1 MLKGIQW
8 FIERLV
14 ERLVPI
20 IATSF
25 SSTVE
30 TMHALG
36 QAEQQSQL
44 EDAAREYEAD
54 GKTEVAAAL
63 RQRASRL
70 TSDNPVGEA
79 IPIIENLAA
88 DRERFQRLGIEQRSS
103 GDRPAL
109 PHFTAPKPKRGRRK
123 HSTPKPPFDQLPEQ
137 TS

>member
-44 EDAAREYEAD
+44 EDAARKYEAD

-63 RQRASRL
+63 RQRASRI
-70 TSDNPVGEA
+70 TSDNPAGEA

-88 DRERFQRLGIEQRSS
+88 DGERFQRLAIEQPSN
-103 GDRPAL
+103 GERPAL
-109 PHFTAPKPKRGRRK
+109 PDFTETKPKRGRRK
-123 HSTPKPPFDQLPEQ
+123 NTTPKPPFDQSPEQ

>member
-70 TSDNPVGEA
+70 TSDNPAGEA

-88 DRERFQRLGIEQRSS
+88 DRERLQRLGIEQRSN

-109 PHFTAPKPKRGRRK
+109 PHFTEPKPKKNRRK
-123 HSTPKPPFDQLPEQ
+123 LSTPKPPFDQFPEQ

>member
-1 MLKGIQW
+1 MLKAIQW
-8 FIERLV
+8 CVQRLV

-20 IATSF
+20 FATSF

-54 GKTEVAAAL
+54 GKTEIAEAL
-63 RQRASRL
+63 RQRAARL
-70 TSDNPVGEA
+70 TSDNPASEA

-88 DRERFQRLGIEQRSS
+88 DNKRFQHLTVEEQTEEDERPRLP
-103 GDRPAL
+103 D
-109 PHFTAPKPKRGRRK
+109 FTETKPKRGRPK
-123 HSTPKPPFDQLPEQ
+123 KSTARPTIE
-137 TS
+137 